1 MNILIYNKTSYKLSK
16 VITNSYSTSFSLG
29 IKAFAKVYRAPIY
42 AVYAFVRLSDE
53 IVDTFHDFDKKSLL
67 MKFREDTMDAINS
80 GISTNPILNAFQ
92 NVVNTY
98 NIEKESIN
106 AFLNSMEMDLNNSS
120 YERDKYD
127 TYIYGSAE
135 VVGLMCLK
143 VFCNGDN
150 NKYLELH
157 EPARMLGAAFQ
168 KVNFLRDISSD
179 FKERGRIYFP
189 NVHNHL
195 QMNNS
200 NKKKLE
206 EEVQKEFKEALK
218 GIVMLPKGVKLG
230 VYSAYLYYLVL
241 FKKIQR
247 LDINELLKRRIRI
260 SNIKKLGL
268 LLKSIVKVR
277 IFKVT

>member
-29 IKAFAKVYRAPIY
+29 IKAFAKEYRAPIY

-135 VVGLMCLK
+135 AVGLMCLK

>member
-1 MNILIYNKTSYKLSK
+1 
-16 VITNSYSTSFSLG
+16 LG
-29 IKAFAKVYRAPIY
+29 IKAFAPEYRDSIY
-42 AVYAFVRLSDE
+42 AVYAFVRLADE
-53 IVDTFHDFDKKSLL
+53 IVDTFHDFDKKSILI
-67 MKFREDTMDAINS
+67 KFRKDTSGAIKS

-92 NVVNTY
+92 NVVNKY
-98 NIEKESIN
+98 NIEYELID
-106 AFLNSMEMDLNNSS
+106 AFLNSMEMDLSNSS
-120 YERDKYD
+120 YGRKEYD

-135 VVGLMCLK
+135 AVGLMCLK
-143 VFCNGDN
+143 VFCKGDD

-157 EPARMLGAAFQ
+157 KPARMLGAAFQ
-168 KVNFLRDISSD
+168 KVNFLRDIKSD

-189 NVHNHL
+189 NVHSL
-195 QMNNS
+195 IQMNNT

-206 EEVQKEFKEALK
+206 KEVQKEFKEAFK
-218 GIVMLPKGVKLG
+218 GILKLPKGVKLG

-247 LDINELLKRRIRI
+247 LDINELLNKRIRI

-268 LLKSIVKVR
+268 LLKSIVEVR